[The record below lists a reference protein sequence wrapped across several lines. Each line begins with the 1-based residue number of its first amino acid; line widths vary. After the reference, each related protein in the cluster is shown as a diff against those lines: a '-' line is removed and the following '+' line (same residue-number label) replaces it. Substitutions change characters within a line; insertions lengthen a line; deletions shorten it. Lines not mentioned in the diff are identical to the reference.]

1 MGDDLLRVC
10 KKCGVEVLDES
21 EPERIKNCV
30 ACRAEKRLKVSL
42 RKSSAPQV
50 NGKQARKSVKVIKKL
65 EGKAKIAGSKM
76 VLEDGARG
84 KNLKKRGLMMVFKSS
99 GELCE
104 ELRSEALDAFDG
116 RYLLEFEGCFESVCV
131 VGGVKEQVRKVTEEL
146 VGFTLLD
153 DE

>member
-10 KKCGVEVLDES
+10 RKCGVEVLDDS

-30 ACRAEKRLKVSL
+30 ACRAEKGLKVSL

-50 NGKQARKSVKVIKKL
+50 NGKQARKRAKVIKKL

-76 VLEDGARG
+76 VLEDGVRS
-84 KNLKKRGLMMVFKSS
+84 KKKRGLMVFKSS

-116 RYLLEFEGCFESVCV
+116 SYLLEFEGCFESVCV

-146 VGFTLLD
+146 VGVTLLD